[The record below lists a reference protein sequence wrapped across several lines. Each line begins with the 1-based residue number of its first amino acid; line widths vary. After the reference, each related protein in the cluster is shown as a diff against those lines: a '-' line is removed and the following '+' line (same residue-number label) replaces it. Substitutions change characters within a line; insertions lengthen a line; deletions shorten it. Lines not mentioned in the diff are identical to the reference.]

1 MKKIPERLYPYLT
14 EFYKMQAEGNELAG
28 DMYARKHEH
37 KLEYESV
44 EMFKV
49 TRSRKLS
56 FGTDKKVHRINE
68 REK

>member
-14 EFYKMQAEGNELAG
+14 EFYKMQAEGRDLACQL
-28 DMYARKHEH
+28 YARKHEH

-49 TRSRKLS
+49 TRNRKLT
-56 FGTDKKVHRINE
+56 FRTDKRIHCYE
-68 REK
+68 QEK